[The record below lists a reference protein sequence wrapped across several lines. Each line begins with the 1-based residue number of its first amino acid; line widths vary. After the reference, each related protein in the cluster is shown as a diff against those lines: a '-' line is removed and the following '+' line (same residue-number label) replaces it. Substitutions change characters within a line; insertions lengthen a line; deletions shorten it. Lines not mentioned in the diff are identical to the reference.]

1 MILLRTRWAATPDR
15 GAAACV
21 FDADPVRYRL
31 HRRFAKSAGA
41 MAVDRLY
48 QLLQNRIEGVVS
60 TPDQFHPAQ
69 LTNFGNLYHWTPR
82 FVVEP
87 ASARDVAA
95 VGAFAREHGLT
106 ISGRRPAH
114 SPSRLAISNGG
125 VLPSM
130 SSLCRLPSPHPSRR
144 NLGVAGGW
152 ICGRPRA

>member
-1 MILLRTRWAATPDR
+1 
-15 GAAACV
+15 
-21 FDADPVRYRL
+21 
-31 HRRFAKSAGA
+31 

-95 VGAFAREHGLT
+95 VVAFAREHGLT
-106 ISGRRPAH
+106 ISVRGSAH
-114 SPSRLAISNGG
+114 SQSRLATAG
-125 VLPSM
+125 
-130 SSLCRLPSPHPSRR
+130 SSSR
-144 NLGVAGGW
+144 
-152 ICGRPRA
+152 